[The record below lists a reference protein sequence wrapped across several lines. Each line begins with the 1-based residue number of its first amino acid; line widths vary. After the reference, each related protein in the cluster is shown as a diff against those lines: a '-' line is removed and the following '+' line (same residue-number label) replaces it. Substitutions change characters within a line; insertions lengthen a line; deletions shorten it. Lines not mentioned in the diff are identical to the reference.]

1 MANLHTTAP
10 DPTVHTTTLAEQPWP
25 AANFRVSCTCGY
37 VCDVTSPASDHV
49 IAEVEARKHAETH
62 HPLAAVN
69 LFDRL

>member
-25 AANFRVSCTCGY
+25 AANFSVSCTCGY
-37 VCDVTSPASDHV
+37 VCDVTSLDREF
-49 IAEVEARKHAETH
+49 AEVEAHKHAETH
-62 HPLAAVN
+62 RPLTAAN